1 MSQQEKQ
8 PQKDT
13 NVPKKQTEKKTFS
26 EKLTNFI
33 SVHRILIISIGVAVV
48 LSIAGVGIYTAV
60 SGNIASASSRAMDLA
75 DQKLQAWSQETDE
88 QKKADAEKS
97 LVADLDSIAKKWPRT
112 LAAQRA
118 LLRKGAILSQKKD
131 YAEAEKVALDA
142 FARNKKSYAAPLALE
157 LAAVSAEEAGNTD
170 AALAHYT
177 ALTKDYLKDNPIAPA
192 ALFNLG
198 RLQEGKKDY
207 KAAMTSYNQVISSF
221 GDSDWSMLAKN
232 RVIYL
237 KSQGL
242 AD

>member
-48 LSIAGVGIYTAV
+48 LTIAGVGIYTAV

-112 LAAQRA
+112 LAAQR
-118 LLRKGAILSQKKD
+118 
-131 YAEAEKVALDA
+131 
-142 FARNKKSYAAPLALE
+142 
-157 LAAVSAEEAGNTD
+157 
-170 AALAHYT
+170 
-177 ALTKDYLKDNPIAPA
+177 
-192 ALFNLG
+192 
-198 RLQEGKKDY
+198 
-207 KAAMTSYNQVISSF
+207 
-221 GDSDWSMLAKN
+221 
-232 RVIYL
+232 
-237 KSQGL
+237 
-242 AD
+242 